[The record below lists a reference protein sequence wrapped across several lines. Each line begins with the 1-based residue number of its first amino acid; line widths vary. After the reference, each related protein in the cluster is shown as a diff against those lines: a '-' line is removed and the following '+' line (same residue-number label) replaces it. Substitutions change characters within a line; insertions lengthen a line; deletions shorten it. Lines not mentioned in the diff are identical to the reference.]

1 MQWKHAVVAVATTMV
16 LAPSV
21 AQAQSIGAVENARA
35 KERQGTYLS
44 PQDRENLH
52 RYGGNDGYRAAL
64 QLWAVRVWRRVLR
77 RLLWLSAQVSRI
89 PDVPVLMIDDC
100 GCGSTDQRGLP

>member
-52 RYGGNDGYRAAL
+52 RYGGNDDYGPRYTYGPYGYGGGYYADYYGYQPRYRAY
-64 QLWAVRVWRRVLR
+64 
-77 RLLWLSAQVSRI
+77 
-89 PDVPVLMIDDC
+89 PTYPY
-100 GCGSTDQRGLP
+100 

>member
-44 PQDRENLH
+44 PQDRKDGYGP
-52 RYGGNDGYRAAL
+52 RYSYGPYGYGGGYYADYYGYQPRYRAY
-64 QLWAVRVWRRVLR
+64 
-77 RLLWLSAQVSRI
+77 
-89 PDVPVLMIDDC
+89 PTYPY
-100 GCGSTDQRGLP
+100 